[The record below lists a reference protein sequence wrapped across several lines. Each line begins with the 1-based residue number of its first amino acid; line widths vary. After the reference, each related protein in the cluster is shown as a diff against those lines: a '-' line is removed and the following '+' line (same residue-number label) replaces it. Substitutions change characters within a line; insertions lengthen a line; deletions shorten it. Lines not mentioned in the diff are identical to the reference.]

1 MVAYSDF
8 GIYAEAVAAKVRR
21 NNAER
26 RAAWRYRV
34 CAGIDAARR
43 DAPIAADELRE
54 RVAVTSENRR
64 GR

>member
-1 MVAYSDF
+1 MVVYSDF
-8 GIYAEAVAAKVRR
+8 GLYAEFVSAKVQR

-43 DAPIAADELRE
+43 ATPITADELRE
-54 RVAVTSENRR
+54 RVAAASENRR

>member
-1 MVAYSDF
+1 MVTYSDF
-8 GIYAEAVAAKVRR
+8 GIYADFVAAKVRR

-43 DAPIAADELRE
+43 TPVTAAELRE
-54 RVAVTSENRR
+54 RVAATSENRR